1 MPKLRWL
8 CLVVIVALC
17 AMRGEALAQGGV
29 CAGANTCSEAFFRC
43 VAINCPRYADAGC
56 TGACRGRFNTCMA
69 TGGFGGPECRDKTL
83 IRK

>member
-1 MPKLRWL
+1 MFKWP
-8 CLVVIVALC
+8 CIAVAFALC
-17 AMRGEALAQGGV
+17 VVCTDASAQSGI
-29 CAGANTCSEAFFRC
+29 CAGANTCSEAFFHC

-83 IRK
+83 TRK